1 MSASREKKSRQ
12 ENLAGGYV
20 DPRTKREKDEQ
31 AKDRRSNALYIAI
44 AVIFVIV
51 GIVVTVANSKVIER
65 SADAVT
71 IGNETYTAADVSYFY
86 NTIYNSFVSQNS
98 YYLSVYGLDT
108 SKSLK
113 EQDCPVT
120 DGGTW
125 YDYFRDQA
133 LSSMTSYSLLAQKA
147 EAEGFDASEEVE
159 QSVQETLSDLDASA
173 ASAGYTRA
181 QYIKAVCGPLV
192 NEKVFERN
200 IRMMALAQAYSNSYS
215 DSLSYTS
222 DEVQAAYDA
231 DPKSYQSVDIEY
243 ILFSSG
249 AGSDATDEEKAQ
261 LLDEAKQKAET
272 ALSRYAQGEAFDA
285 IGEDM
290 EGTYTHAAN
299 VTNSTSD
306 MLTWAFDD
314 ARQEGDTTVATYGET
329 GYYAVLFHS
338 RSRNDYHTV
347 SVRHILVDSEDK
359 ANELLQQ
366 YNDGEKTEDAFA
378 ALAVENSTDTG
389 SASNGGL
396 YSNIYK
402 GQMVASF
409 EDWCFDPS
417 RQPGDTG
424 IVESSNGFHV
434 MYFVSTS
441 ENPYWYDQAETSL
454 KSDAYN
460 EWYAAITDGV
470 EAEQLSGMKYVG

>member
-12 ENLAGGYV
+12 ESLAGGYV

-86 NTIYNSFVSQNS
+86 NTIYNSFVSKNS

-133 LSSMTSYSLLAQKA
+133 LESLKSYALLAQKA

-159 QSVQETLSDLDASA
+159 QSSA

-231 DPKSYQSVDIEY
+231 DPKSFQSADIEY

-272 ALSRYAQGEAFDA
+272 ALSRYAQGETFDT

-290 EGTYTHAAN
+290 EGSYAHVAYAAN
-299 VTNSTSD
+299 GSSD

-314 ARQEGDTTVATYGET
+314 ARQAGDTTVAAYGEK

-366 YNDGEKTEDAFA
+366 YTDGEKTEDAFA
-378 ALAVENSTDTG
+378 ALAVANSTD
-389 SASNGGL
+389 SNASSGGL
-396 YSNIYK
+396 YTDIYR
-402 GQMVASF
+402 GQMVSEF

-417 RQPGDTG
+417 RQAGDTG
-424 IVESSNGFHV
+424 IVQTSYGYHV
-434 MYFVSTS
+434 MYFVSTN
-441 ENPYWYDQAETSL
+441 ENPYWYVQAETSL
-454 KSDAYN
+454 KSSAYN

>member
-1 MSASREKKSRQ
+1 M
-12 ENLAGGYV
+12 
-20 DPRTKREKDEQ
+20 
-31 AKDRRSNALYIAI
+31 
-44 AVIFVIV
+44 
-51 GIVVTVANSKVIER
+51 
-65 SADAVT
+65 
-71 IGNETYTAADVSYFY
+71 
-86 NTIYNSFVSQNS
+86 
-98 YYLSVYGLDT
+98 
-108 SKSLK
+108 
-113 EQDCPVT
+113 
-120 DGGTW
+120 
-125 YDYFRDQA
+125 
-133 LSSMTSYSLLAQKA
+133 
-147 EAEGFDASEEVE
+147 
-159 QSVQETLSDLDASA
+159 
-173 ASAGYTRA
+173 
-181 QYIKAVCGPLV
+181 
-192 NEKVFERN
+192 
-200 IRMMALAQAYSNSYS
+200 
-215 DSLSYTS
+215 
-222 DEVQAAYDA
+222 QAAYDA

-290 EGTYTHAAN
+290 EGTYAHVAYAAN
-299 VTNSTSD
+299 GSSD

-314 ARQEGDTTVATYGET
+314 ARQEGDTTVAAYGEK

-378 ALAVENSTDTG
+378 ALAVANSTDPG

-402 GQMVASF
+402 GEMVPSF
-409 EDWCFDPS
+409 EDWCFDPA
-417 RQPGDTG
+417 RQSGDTG
-424 IVESSNGFHV
+424 IVESSNGYHV
-434 MYFVSTS
+434 MYFVET
-441 ENPYWYDQAETSL
+441 NPQPYWYVQAETSL
-454 KSDAYN
+454 KSSAYN